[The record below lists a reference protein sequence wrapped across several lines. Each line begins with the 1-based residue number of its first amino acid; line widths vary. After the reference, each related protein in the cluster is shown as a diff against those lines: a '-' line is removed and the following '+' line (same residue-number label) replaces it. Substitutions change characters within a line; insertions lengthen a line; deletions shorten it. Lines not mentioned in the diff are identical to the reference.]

1 MPGRKVRKST
11 GIVKQRRN
19 EDVGLAEELA
29 GSEEELAE
37 ELTSD
42 TVRVGQKMSDLDTVL
57 REIREF
63 RRETVESLNAIRE
76 DIRKANCRID
86 VTEKRI
92 GDTEERIQ
100 YMEEATC
107 ELIQFCKK
115 LKEKQVDQ
123 EGRARRDNVRL
134 HGIKEGAE
142 KDAESGWGH
151 HVAAVHLHS
160 DPVEVCHNHFQL
172 FQQNVPSPPCSA
184 WNYEHWEGNKT
195 RTSFDSLLAS
205 SFVAAF
211 EKPISSSI
219 L

>member
-29 GSEEELAE
+29 GAEELTGSEEELAE

-42 TVRVGQKMSDLDTVL
+42 TVRVGQKISDLDTVL

-86 VTEKRI
+86 ETEKRI

-142 KDAESGWGH
+142 KDAES
-151 HVAAVHLHS
+151 VSAFVETTQRKVRAAS
-160 DPVEVCHNHFQL
+160 SIRTRSGTRTQITR
-172 FQQNVPSPPCSA
+172 PSPSGWCTAEIHNS
-184 WNYEHWEGNKT
+184 K
-195 RTSFDSLLAS
+195 
-205 SFVAAF
+205 AF
-211 EKPISSSI
+211 K
-219 L
+219 LQM